1 MSAAIERPKTYEE
14 GLRDGFLKGQEETNK
29 IVEQMLHTACNPILC
44 DLPETEAVKLLQ
56 KENTELKEELKNW
69 KEEWQE
75 QVQKAIDEGYART
88 LQTIQLTKATALL
101 KKFIETSNP
110 IYFDEDRKKV
120 KAEAEQFLR
129 EIDIGNAIQ
138 KANKGLNLDKIA
150 KEVKDDSKEGCPDV
164 LCEECTKE
172 DCTVRK
178 LGLVSTKEIE
188 K

>member
-14 GLRDGFLKGQEETNK
+14 GLRDGFIEGQGKANK
-29 IVEQMLHTACNPILC
+29 VMEQMLYTTCNPVVC
-44 DLPETEAVKLLQ
+44 DLPETEVVKLLQ
-56 KENTELKEELKNW
+56 KENTELKEELKKW
-69 KEEWQE
+69 KDEWQE

-101 KKFIETSNP
+101 KRFIEISNP
-110 IYFDEDRKKV
+110 IYFDEDRQKV
-120 KAEAEQFLR
+120 KVEAEQFLR

-138 KANKGLNLDKIA
+138 KANEGLNLDKIA
-150 KEVKDDSKEGCPDV
+150 EEVEDDLREGCPDV

-178 LGLVSTKEIE
+178 LGLVPTKEIE